1 MRNKAGVYYMEKI
14 IASGKTIEEAIQSA
28 LSQLGATE
36 DMVNVT
42 VLEQPGKR
50 LFGLIGR
57 KDAVVEVEL
66 KNIPVSKEDVKIAS
80 VNPIDEAKVFLKNI
94 FKTMDLD
101 VEIEVVNKQDEVV
114 LNLVGDD
121 LGILIGR
128 RGQTLDSLQYLVNLA
143 ANKNAF
149 NQRIRMT
156 LDAESYRS
164 RRKST
169 LENLASRLAEK
180 VIRTGK
186 DVVLEPMS
194 PHERKIIHTELQN
207 HPRVKTFSR
216 GEEPNRQI
224 VITRK

>member
-1 MRNKAGVYYMEKI
+1 MGKI

-28 LSQLGATE
+28 LSQLGTTE
-36 DMVNVT
+36 DKVNVT

-50 LFGLIGR
+50 LFGLMGR
-57 KDAVVEVEL
+57 KEAVVEVEL
-66 KNIPVSKEDVKIAS
+66 KQQKLEEVKIS
-80 VNPIDEAKVFLKNI
+80 NHEINPIDEAKVFLNNI
-94 FKTMDLD
+94 FSTMNLTVDID
-101 VEIEVVNKQDEVV
+101 VIKKEDEVV

-143 ANKNAF
+143 ANKNAY
-149 NQRIRMT
+149 NNRVRLS
-156 LDAESYRS
+156 LDAENYRL
-164 RRKST
+164 RRKTT
-169 LENLASRLAEK
+169 LENLAARLADK

-216 GEEPNRQI
+216 GVEPNRQI
-224 VITRK
+224 VITKK